1 MDKLSIYVI
10 VTVIAVAGATAV
22 LGLASNGMLNHIV
35 PTIPTNENK
44 ANTKTVNALVV
55 KPLEIKIKSITANK
69 TNANTA
75 ILRLALD
82 VHNPNQDT
90 VLLDGLHYNIT
101 SDNLPIKSG
110 DIGTETQLDVV
121 RGQSAFHI
129 IGDSTITL
137 KDTGILHRNN
147 IVNATWDKI
156 VSGKAT
162 YVIKGS
168 YYSKQTANFDYSP
181 GSNDFKST
189 YP

>member
-1 MDKLSIYVI
+1 MNKLSLYF
-10 VTVIAVAGATAV
+10 TVIAIAIAGAIVV
-22 LGLASNGMLNHIV
+22 LGLASNGINQI
-35 PTIPTNENK
+35 IPTNENK
-44 ANTKTVNALVV
+44 ANTMTANALVV

-69 TNANTA
+69 TNDNTA
-75 ILRLALD
+75 ILGLALN

-90 VLLDGLHYNIT
+90 VLLDGIHYNIS

-110 DIGTETQLDVV
+110 DIGTEAQLDVV
-121 RGQSAFHI
+121 RGQSAFPI

-137 KDTGILHRNN
+137 KDTGILHRNG
-147 IVNATWDKI
+147 IVNAIWDKI

-162 YVIKGS
+162 YVISGS

>member
-1 MDKLSIYVI
+1 MNKLSMYFTIII
-10 VTVIAVAGATAV
+10 VAIAGAIVV
-22 LGLASNGMLNHIV
+22 LGLTANGILNHI
-35 PTIPTNENK
+35 IPTNENK
-44 ANTKTVNALVV
+44 ANTKAANAMLV

-75 ILRLALD
+75 ILGLALN

-121 RGQSAFHI
+121 KGQSAFPI

-137 KDTGILHRNN
+137 KDIGILHRNN

-156 VSGKAT
+156 VSEKAS
-162 YVIKGS
+162 YVIKGT

-181 GSNDFKST
+181 GSNDFTLT